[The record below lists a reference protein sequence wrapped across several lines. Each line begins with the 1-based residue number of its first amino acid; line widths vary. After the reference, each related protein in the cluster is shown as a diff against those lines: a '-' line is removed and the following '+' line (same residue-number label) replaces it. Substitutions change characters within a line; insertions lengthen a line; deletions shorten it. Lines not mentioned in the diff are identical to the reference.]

1 MFQTLSYSYETMCT
15 KYISGCRS
23 SRHNGFQCWC
33 RSDTICSNSH
43 VLDCLLSTRHSVFQ
57 LCSRMSIVQ
66 PTQSVPTLFQIVSG
80 PPDTVCSSCVPDSL
94 VHPTQCVP
102 TMFQIVS
109 CPPDTMCS
117 NSVSDRLLSTRYSRF
132 QLPCFTQPLIHSTLS
147 LNTYDTP
154 VNHTPERPCGACCC
168 HIGLGWFYCLKPF

>member
-1 MFQTLSYSYETMCT
+1 
-15 KYISGCRS
+15 
-23 SRHNGFQCWC
+23 
-33 RSDTICSNSH
+33 
-43 VLDCLLSTRHSVFQ
+43 
-57 LCSRMSIVQ
+57 MSIVQ
-66 PTQSVPTLFQIVSG
+66 STQSVPTLFQIVSG

-117 NSVSDRLLSTRYSRF
+117 NSVSDRLLSTRYIRF

-147 LNTYDTP
+147 LNTYDLTP
-154 VNHTPERPCGACCC
+154 ATSNPSTYIPQNPESQVGLWDGLSAITPSA
-168 HIGLGWFYCLKPF
+168 